1 MLEWLTGSGLAAA
14 AGLNA
19 YIPMLILGLSS
30 RLLDTVN
37 LPAGWAWLEN
47 EWVLGILGVL
57 LILEIVADKIPGVD
71 TVNDWIQTIIRPAAG
86 GIVFGSGVGTETV
99 TVTDPE
105 AFLNSDAWVPV
116 VIGIVMALVVH
127 AGKMFARPAANAV
140 TAGLAAPAL
149 STAEDISS
157 VALSIFAI
165 VIPILVIVGL
175 VALIGGLIYLVI
187 RRRRREK
194 ISTAP
199 SGGASQR

>member
-19 YIPMLILGLSS
+19 YIPMIILGVTS

-47 EWVLGILGVL
+47 EWVLAILGVL
-57 LILEIVADKIPGVD
+57 LVLEIIADKIPGVD
-71 TVNDWIQTIIRPAAG
+71 SVNDLIQTIVRPAAG
-86 GIVFGSGVGTETV
+86 GIVFGSGVGTETA

-105 AFLNSDAWVPV
+105 AFINSDAWVPV
-116 VIGIVMALVVH
+116 VIGIVLALVVH
-127 AGKMFARPAANAV
+127 AGKMLARPAANAV

-149 STAEDISS
+149 STAEDLSS
-157 VALSIFAI
+157 VALSIVAI
-165 VIPILVIVGL
+165 VIPIFVI
-175 VALIGGLIYLVI
+175 VALIALIAGLIWLVI

-199 SGGASQR
+199 SG